1 MRATVHIRAAAQR
14 VTRRAPAAQIMRTTV
29 EPARHRRETSYD
41 AYEYT
46 AHSHTYN
53 SFDIPSAK
61 ARCSPARHG
70 WPYQGAR
77 EARRHHTLPK
87 FTSRLH
93 TPHART

>member
-1 MRATVHIRAAAQR
+1 
-14 VTRRAPAAQIMRTTV
+14 MRTTV

-61 ARCSPARHG
+61 ARRSPARYG
-70 WPYQGAR
+70 WPAGVPAQRGAT
-77 EARRHHTLPK
+77 APY
-87 FTSRLH
+87 
-93 TPHART
+93 PH